1 MSAFFIT
8 GTDTEVGKT
17 YVTAL
22 LLKFLTQHKR
32 KAIGFKP
39 IAAGAEEAFGQLV
52 NDDALTLMES
62 SSVHGKYEQINPIC
76 FEPPIA
82 PHIAAQQAGVEIT
95 LEKLSQYYHQLASLG
110 AEFTLVEGAGGW
122 ALPINDSQYL
132 YDWVKTEQLPVIL
145 VVGMKLGCL
154 NHAILTSQT
163 LKVQGVK
170 CVGWV
175 ANQIDPNMTNF
186 DDNLNSLR
194 KRLEAPLLA
203 VAPFGEEQAKL
214 QIYAALTDLFGIN
227 LQS

>member
-17 YVTAL
+17 HITAL
-22 LLKFLTQHKR
+22 LLKFLAQHKR

-62 SSVHGKYEQINPIC
+62 SSVHGKYEQVNPIC

-82 PHIAAQQAGVEIT
+82 PHIAAQQAGVHIT
-95 LEKLSQYYHQLASLG
+95 LDKLSHYYHDLAKLG

-122 ALPINDSQYL
+122 ALPINDTQYL
-132 YDWVKTEQLPVIL
+132 CDWVQKEQLPVIL

-154 NHAILTSQT
+154 NHAILTSHA
-163 LKVQGVK
+163 LKAQGVK

-175 ANQIDPNMTNF
+175 ANQVDPNMANF
-186 DDNLNSLR
+186 DENLESLR
-194 KRLEAPLLA
+194 KRLDAPLLA
-203 VAPFGEEQAKL
+203 VAPYSKEKAKL
-214 QIYAALTDLFGIN
+214 QIYAALTDLLGIK
-227 LQS
+227 LQG

>member
-17 YVTAL
+17 HITAL
-22 LLKFLTQHKR
+22 LLKFLAQHKR
-32 KAIGFKP
+32 QAIGFKP

-62 SSVHGKYEQINPIC
+62 ANVHGKYEQINPIC
-76 FEPPIA
+76 LAPPIA
-82 PHIAAQQAGVEIT
+82 PHIAAQQAGIEIT
-95 LEKLSQYYHQLASLG
+95 LDELSHHYHELAKLG

-132 YDWVKTEQLPVIL
+132 CDWVQKEQLPVIL

-154 NHAILTSQT
+154 NHAILTT
-163 LKVQGVK
+163 HALKAQGVK

-175 ANQIDPNMTNF
+175 ANQVDPNMANF
-186 DDNLNSLR
+186 DENLESLR
-194 KRLEAPLLA
+194 KRIDAPLLA
-203 VAPFGEEQAKL
+203 VAPYSEEKAKL
-214 QIYAALTDLFGIN
+214 QIYAALTDLFGIH
-227 LQS
+227 L